1 MMKIIKKTLINNRKK
16 KKRIFILLIKF
27 IKTYKK
33 RRLILKINYNPY
45 NKIMIKINV

>member
-1 MMKIIKKTLINNRKK
+1 MMKIIKNTLINNRKK

-33 RRLILKINYNPY
+33 RRLILKINYNLY